1 MKRLQNV
8 FLILT
13 VFLISH
19 QLVHGQSAF
28 NDHSV
33 LKKVVIDAGHGGR
46 DPGASGANSVEK
58 DIILPVALMAGEFLN
73 GLNPDIEVLFT
84 RTNDT
89 FVPLHARADFANRNA
104 ADLFISIHCNSNP
117 EPRLRGAET
126 YVMGLH
132 KTEDNLE
139 VAKTENA
146 AILAEEN
153 YLEQYGGFD
162 PDSDEDYIMLSMMQ
176 VATIG
181 QSIDFSAMVQERLYS
196 TGGMK
201 NRGVKQAGFVVLYL
215 TTMPGALVEIGYL
228 SNEEDEKYLLQKDN
242 QRKIALAIAQAI
254 DDYKRKNDTKVF
266 AYAAEPEEISNKL
279 KEEAASVFRLW
290 FATFGRELP
299 MDHRRFRGLENVW
312 YFHDNNGYNYTC
324 GEAGSLGK
332 IKEKLIRWRESDNIR
347 KRYLRDVKIIETQND
362 RIISVVEPESL

>member
-254 DDYKRKNDTKVF
+254 DDYKRKNDAQAI
-266 AYAAEPEEISNKL
+266 AYVAKPEEPGKSI
-279 KEEAASVFRLW
+279 KEQASVYRVW
-290 FATFGRELP
+290 FATFRRELP
-299 MDHRRFRGLENVW
+299 NDHRRFRGMENVW
-312 YFHDNNGYNYTC
+312 YFPDDDGYNYTC
-324 GEAGSLGK
+324 GEAGTLGK
-332 IKEKLIRWRESDNIR
+332 IKEKLTQMRKSGNIR
-347 KRYLRDVKIIETQND
+347 KRYLRDVKIIETQDD
-362 RIISVVEPESL
+362 RFISVVEPGSM

>member
-13 VFLISH
+13 VFLISL
-19 QLVHGQSAF
+19 QQVHGQSAF

-33 LKKVVIDAGHGGR
+33 LKKVVIDAGHGGH
-46 DPGASGANSVEK
+46 DPGGSGANSVEK
-58 DIILPVALMAGEFLN
+58 DIILPIALMTGEFLN
-73 GLNPDIEVLFT
+73 GLNPEIEVLFT
-84 RTNDT
+84 RTDDT

-104 ADLFISIHCNSNP
+104 ADLFVSIHCNSNP

-132 KTEDNLE
+132 KTAENLE

-146 AILAEEN
+146 AILAEED
-153 YLEQYGGFD
+153 YIEQYDGFD

-176 VATIG
+176 VANIG
-181 QSIDFSAMVQERLYS
+181 QSIDFSAIVQDKLHL

-228 SNEEDEKYLLQKDN
+228 SNEQDEKYLLQEGN

-254 DDYKRKNDTKVF
+254 DEYKRKNDVKAVVSVT
-266 AYAAEPEEISNKL
+266 EMEENNKSG
-279 KEEAASVFRLW
+279 KAEEAKVYRVW

-299 MDHRRFRGLENVW
+299 PDHRRFRGMENVW
-312 YFHDNNGYNYTC
+312 YYTDDDGFHYTY
-324 GEAGSLGK
+324 GEAGTLEK
-332 IKEKLIRWRESDNIR
+332 IKEKLTQWRESGDIK
-347 KRYLRDVKIIETQND
+347 KRYLRDVKIIGTQQD
-362 RIISVVEPESL
+362 RIISTFGPVSM